1 MVFMIFED
9 RRIDW
14 HGWVPMAILAAS
26 VGALATAYTAELA
39 FGLEPCILCLY
50 QRIPYAVAGV
60 LGLLALLLP
69 RDRYRVWAVACCG
82 AAFVT
87 GAGIAFY
94 HVGVE
99 QHWWMSAASC
109 GAAGGGAAP
118 KTVEDLRTLLL
129 AKPAEA
135 CDEIDWTL
143 FGLSMA
149 TYNVAASL
157 TLAYGAFW
165 GAQRMR
171 RTP

>member
-1 MVFMIFED
+1 
-9 RRIDW
+9 
-14 HGWVPMAILAAS
+14 MAMLGAS

-39 FGLEPCILCLY
+39 FGLEPCVLCLY
-50 QRIPYAVAGV
+50 QRIPYAVAGL

-69 RDRYRVWAVACCG
+69 PGRYSVWAVAGCG
-82 AAFVT
+82 AVFAA

-109 GAAGGGAAP
+109 GAAGGGPAP
-118 KTVEDLRTLLL
+118 ETVEELRALLG
-129 AKPAEA
+129 AKPPKA

-157 TLAYGAFW
+157 ALAFGAFW
-165 GAQRMR
+165 GARRMR

>member
-1 MVFMIFED
+1 MIFED
-9 RRIDW
+9 RRTDW
-14 HGWVPMAILAAS
+14 PRWVPMAVLAAS
-26 VGALATAYTAELA
+26 VGALATAYTVELA
-39 FGLEPCILCLY
+39 FGLEPCILCIY

-69 RDRYRVWAVACCG
+69 RGRYRVWAVASCG

-99 QHWWMSAASC
+99 QHWWMSVASC
-109 GAAGGGAAP
+109 GSSGGGPEP
-118 KTVEDLRTLLL
+118 KIVEDLRTLLL
-129 AKPAEA
+129 AKPPKA
-135 CDEIDWTL
+135 CDEIGWTL

-157 TLAYGAFW
+157 ALAYGAFW

-171 RTP
+171 RTT